1 MPMADSLETAKVS
14 AQLSVIIPITESDAR
29 LSRSLET
36 ALTALSE
43 RGLTCEVIIVA
54 PAPLEGAVPDVAG
67 LPAVRFVSRERGSGW
82 GDAVLAASA
91 QARHDLICTL
101 DATTLYAAAEVPRLV
116 HALTE
121 NNAAM
126 AVGVRIGV
134 QQPIPARRR
143 LLPWII
149 DMLASD
155 ALGRPLPDVNSGF
168 RVVRRSALEELA
180 GDLAAWPPLPAA
192 LTLLLT
198 AKSASVLF
206 VPLDEEREA
215 PKRPYGSVRETLQVV
230 RCIFTLGLAYSPRR
244 TVLLIGRMAIMMLMM
259 AAMMG
264 MMMWMLG
271 MLPGQ

>member
-1 MPMADSLETAKVS
+1 MADSLETAKVS
-14 AQLSVIIPITESDAR
+14 AQLSVIIPTTESDAR

-36 ALTALSE
+36 ALTALSD

-54 PAPLEGAVPDVAG
+54 PAPLEVAVPDAAG

-101 DATTLYAAAEVPRLV
+101 DATTLYAAAEIPRLV

-121 NNAAM
+121 NKAAM

-168 RVVRRSALEELA
+168 RVVRRSALEEIA
-180 GDLAAWPPLPAA
+180 GDLAARPALPAA

-206 VPLDEEREA
+206 VPLDEERGA
-215 PKRPYGSVRETLQVV
+215 PKRHYGSVRETLQVV

-244 TVLLIGRMAIMMLMM
+244 TVLLIGRMMLMM
-259 AAMMG
+259 AAMMV